1 MWCWPWHAPN
11 RNLVAGLMKSLFRL
25 FAVSCTYCSAAIG
38 ALTPVNNARLFGPGP
53 RWAKRSEVS
62 AAFRKLNSDLI
73 AMPSAQNLFL
83 GPDQRDGQPDFS
95 ASPGEKHW
103 NQWQRQ
109 DSYSV
114 AGT

>member
-38 ALTPVNNARLFGPGP
+38 ALTLVNNTRLFGPGP

-62 AAFRKLNSDLI
+62 AAFRKSNSDLI
-73 AMPSAQNLFL
+73 AMPSEQNLFL

-109 DSYSV
+109 DSYSL

>member
-1 MWCWPWHAPN
+1 
-11 RNLVAGLMKSLFRL
+11 MKSLFRL

-38 ALTPVNNARLFGPGP
+38 ALTPVNNARLFGPG
-53 RWAKRSEVS
+53 KRSEVS
-62 AAFRKLNSDLI
+62 AAFRKSNSDLI

-83 GPDQRDGQPDFS
+83 GPDRRDGQPDFS